1 MIFTTTTPRFPT
13 CMKLGNSST
22 KKKRDEFLKSKK
34 QLLDKRQQKNIKD
47 TMKLVRTISKEDMS
61 VMKDIH
67 DDMVSLF
74 RDDKDEDTIMVD
86 FDYVKYESDND
97 VDNFFTN

>member
-1 MIFTTTTPRFPT
+1 
-13 CMKLGNSST
+13 
-22 KKKRDEFLKSKK
+22 
-34 QLLDKRQQKNIKD
+34 
-47 TMKLVRTISKEDMS
+47 
-61 VMKDIH
+61 MKDIH

>member
-1 MIFTTTTPRFPT
+1 
-13 CMKLGNSST
+13 MKLGDSST

-86 FDYVKYESDND
+86 FDYVKYELDND